1 MTYNVSVATG
11 DGEDNGTTSNIYV
24 DICGPKNRHTGKL
37 FLDLT
42 GKDRF
47 EPGSTESFSLEGLD
61 VDEVR
66 KIKVCKNLTCFCN
79 IDNTWYHFV
88 CQMSVNNP

>member
-1 MTYNVSVATG
+1 VTYNVSVATG

-47 EPGSTESFSLEGLD
+47 EPVFGLTQPGLEPTTYHTRGEHANHYATDAVYYGL
-61 VDEVR
+61 
-66 KIKVCKNLTCFCN
+66 LTDF
-79 IDNTWYHFV
+79 
-88 CQMSVNNP
+88 